1 MDVGSTGRNSWQ
13 VSDASV
19 SLVRE
24 TRSALPVKLAAEPQ
38 DVVLDAARTALIVI
52 DMQNFFCAGEGG
64 SEKPSRRPIKPLQ
77 DLLPKVREA
86 DIPVIWVNW
95 GTRPDRLNLSPSVQY
110 SFRKTQ
116 TSEGSSVSG
125 VSRLFKG
132 SDAARIIPELEI
144 AEADIH
150 IDKHRLSG
158 FWDTPLDSILRNLDI
173 KTLLFSG
180 VNMDQCVLCT
190 LQDASFLGYDSVL
203 LEDCAATSSP
213 DFCRE
218 ATLYNVKRCFGFV
231 AQSTSLLEGL

>member
-13 VSDASV
+13 VSDTSA

-24 TRSALPVKLAAEPQ
+24 TRPALPVKLAAEPQ
-38 DVVLDAARTALIVI
+38 DVVFDAARTALIVI
-52 DMQNFFCAGEGG
+52 DMQNFFCAGENGP
-64 SEKPSRRPIKPLQ
+64 EKPSRRPIKPLQ
-77 DLLPKVREA
+77 DLLPKVRGA

-116 TSEGSSVSG
+116 TSEGPSVSG

-132 SDAARIIPELEI
+132 SDAARIIPELDV
-144 AEADIH
+144 AGADIH

-190 LQDASFLGYDSVL
+190 LQDASFLGYDAVL
-203 LEDCAATSSP
+203 LDDCVATNSP
-213 DFCRE
+213 EFCRE